1 MTFDLVH
8 LCSALA
14 DSRIARW
21 SLMVGAIYQRYALL
35 NYAGAG
41 ADAVGKI
48 GGIQDILS
56 SLRSFPLNADIGGSC
71 CVALWGLSLG
81 GETGGMCLNA

>member
-1 MTFDLVH
+1 MG
-8 LCSALA
+8 
-14 DSRIARW
+14 
-21 SLMVGAIYQRYALL
+21 GAIYRLRALL

-56 SLRSFPLNADIGGSC
+56 SLRNFPLNADIAGSS

-81 GETGGMCLNA
+81 GEAGGMCLNA